1 MELIPLPSSTKTEEK
16 TIWKASANVICNYM
30 KRPEYLHMILKNMA
44 IIPRYVEEMIDYME
58 VPGLSSISFPMTCFC
73 DIPLNRGKFH
83 SDYYGSYGIALDK
96 YKMTKA
102 NDIQPVFYLNS
113 NSRYYSD
120 FISTFRKL
128 YEEGKK
134 IGKKWEF
141 LQDFFLS
148 VLLYSKPIEGNIRK
162 GEITRRLFQDECEWR
177 YIPTLPEDIDL
188 IIPPDKNTEQGRE
201 AYSQALALEE
211 NSSTWFKF
219 SIEDIVYLIV
229 PDETASIDLINYIQS
244 NLDNLDDIDQ
254 KKLISKI
261 EIANRFGENFF

>member
-1 MELIPLPSSTKTEEK
+1 
-16 TIWKASANVICNYM
+16 
-30 KRPEYLHMILKNMA
+30 MA

-148 VLLYSKPIEGNIRK
+148 VLLYSKPIEGNMRK

-177 YIPTLPEDIDL
+177 FIPTLPEDIDL
-188 IIPPDKNTEQGRE
+188 SVTLMEVLAGYKDLFKSSGITLEVSLPKKLELKNTNRQFFRDILQNLVDNSIKAVKDSTTKIIKWDTRTWGEIPADFGR
-201 AYSQALALEE
+201 
-211 NSSTWFKF
+211 K
-219 SIEDIVYLIV
+219 
-229 PDETASIDLINYIQS
+229 
-244 NLDNLDDIDQ
+244 
-254 KKLISKI
+254 
-261 EIANRFGENFF
+261 